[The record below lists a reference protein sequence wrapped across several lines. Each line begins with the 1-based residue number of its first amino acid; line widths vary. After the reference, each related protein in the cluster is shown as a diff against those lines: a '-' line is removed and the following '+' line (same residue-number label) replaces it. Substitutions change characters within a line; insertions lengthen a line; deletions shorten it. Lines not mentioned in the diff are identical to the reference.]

1 MNIDAANNW
10 PLMVVAMPGNKALQN
25 DIAHPI
31 FSQNRQ
37 RPAILN
43 NRPDIESDRFRE
55 KGSIID
61 IYI

>member
-10 PLMVVAMPGNKALQN
+10 PLMVVAMPGNQALQN

-31 FSQNRQ
+31 FSQNHQ
-37 RPAILN
+37 RPAILK
-43 NRPDIESDRFRE
+43 NRPEIESDRFRE